1 MARDKYHQAVKIALE
16 KEGWKVTDDP
26 LKLEF
31 EEVRIQIDLG
41 AERFIAA
48 ERKNE
53 KIAVEIKLEQLR
65 TVVKETLLAYS
76 NPSQSTDER
85 LIFDSDHDVYQWLKL
100 GWKEMQRIF
109 TVYVH
114 IEIRHNQIWVERN
127 NVEPNVVEL
136 LLARGVP
143 KEQIGLGF
151 QAP

>member
-1 MARDKYHQAVKIALE
+1 ME
-16 KEGWKVTDDP
+16 
-26 LKLEF
+26 
-31 EEVRIQIDLG
+31 
-41 AERFIAA
+41 
-48 ERKNE
+48 
-53 KIAVEIKLEQLR
+53 LEQLR
-65 TVVKETLLAYS
+65 TIVKETLFAYA

-85 LIFDSDHDVYQWLKL
+85 LIFDSEHDVYQWLKL

-114 IEIRHNQIWVERN
+114 IEIRQNQIWVERN

-151 QAP
+151 QAPYKRGLHGFASSEI